1 MSIRDKEKYY
11 WLKLD
16 RNFFK
21 RHDIRIIEDMPDGK
35 EYVLF
40 YLKLMVEAI
49 DHEGALR
56 FSDTIP
62 YSESM
67 LSSVTNTDAEVV
79 RGALELFTKLG
90 IVEVMDDKTLFLRE
104 VAKLLDCETFAAR
117 RQRELRGKRSG
128 ATLSPECRPE
138 KEIDKETDIDTE
150 KESELDSEYFT
161 EPEGSVCRTKDVRRI
176 QKAWNELGLKQI
188 VKIPSDSK
196 RGVML
201 KARIREYGVGAVL
214 DAIAKVKDSPFLKGQ
229 NARSWVITFD
239 WLIKPNNFIK
249 VLEGNY
255 DDEDKGAGGK
265 PERAFVPS
273 EL

>member
-1 MSIRDKEKYY
+1 MAARDKEKYY

-67 LSSVTNTDAEVV
+67 LSSVTNTDIEVV
-79 RGALELFTKLG
+79 QSALELFTKLG

-104 VAKLLDCETFAAR
+104 VAKLLDCETFAAKR
-117 RQRELRGKRSG
+117 KREQRERKEAGEIVPQPGGNCPL
-128 ATLSPECRPE
+128 E
-138 KEIDKETDIDTE
+138 KEIEKDKEKDKETDTE
-150 KESELDSEYFT
+150 YIT

-188 VKIPSDSK
+188 VKIPSASK

-201 KARIREYGVGAVL
+201 KARIREYGVEAVL
-214 DAIAKVKDSPFLKGQ
+214 DAIGKVKDSPFLKGQ

-255 DDEDKGAGGK
+255 DDEVKDAGGQ
-265 PERAFVPS
+265 PERVFVPS

>member
-21 RHDIRIIEDMPDGK
+21 RHDIRVIEDMPDGK
-35 EYVLF
+35 EFVLF

-67 LSSVTNTDAEVV
+67 LSSVTNTELEVV
-79 RGALELFTKLG
+79 KKALEVFTELG
-90 IVEVMDDKTLFLRE
+90 LVEVMDDKTLFLRE
-104 VAKLLDCETFAAR
+104 VAKLLGCETFAAKR
-117 RQRELRGKRSG
+117 KREQRQERDAGEIVPQ
-128 ATLSPECRPE
+128 LSPGCPPE
-138 KEIDKETDIDTE
+138 KETDTDKETESDTE
-150 KESELDSEYFT
+150 YLT

-176 QKAWNELGLKQI
+176 RKAWNELGLKQI
-188 VKIPSDSK
+188 VKIPSDSR

-201 KARIREYGVGAVL
+201 KARIREYGVDAVL
-214 DAIAKVKDSPFLKGQ
+214 AAIGKVKDSPFLKGQ

-239 WLIKPNNFIK
+239 WLIRPNNFIK

-255 DDEDKGAGGK
+255 DDDSTAEEK
-265 PERAFVPS
+265 PARRFVPS

>member
-16 RNFFK
+16 RHFFK

-56 FSDTIP
+56 FSDTVP

-67 LSSVTNTDAEVV
+67 LSSVTNTSIEIVQS
-79 RGALELFTKLG
+79 ALELFLKLG

-104 VAKLLDCETFAAR
+104 VAKLLDCETFAAK
-117 RQRELRGKRSG
+117 RQRELREKRIG

-138 KEIDKETDIDTE
+138 KDTDKDKESDP
-150 KESELDSEYFT
+150 DSDFIT

-201 KARIREYGVGAVL
+201 KARVREYGVESVL
-214 DAIAKVKDSPFLKGQ
+214 DAIGKVKDSPFLKGQ

-255 DDEDKGAGGK
+255 DDEGKAAGGQ
-265 PERAFVPS
+265 PERVFVPS

>member
-1 MSIRDKEKYY
+1 LGIRDKEKYY
-11 WLKLD
+11 WLKLG

-79 RGALELFTKLG
+79 RNALELFKKLG
-90 IVEVMDDKTLFLRE
+90 IVEMMDDETLFLRE
-104 VAKLLDCETFAAR
+104 VAKLLDCETFATKR
-117 RQRELRGKRSG
+117 KREQKERKEIWENFPQHRGNF
-128 ATLSPECRPE
+128 PIE
-138 KEIDKETDIDTE
+138 KEIDKDTE
-150 KESELDSEYFT
+150 KESDSDIEYST
-161 EPEGSVCRTKDVRRI
+161 EPEGSVCRTKDIRRI

-188 VKIPSDSK
+188 VKIPSASK

-201 KARIREYGVGAVL
+201 KARIREYGVESVL
-214 DAIAKVKDSPFLKGQ
+214 EAIGKVKDSPFLKGQ

-255 DDEDKGAGGK
+255 DDEGKGAGGQ
-265 PERAFVPS
+265 PGRTFVPS

>member
-1 MSIRDKEKYY
+1 MGVRDKEKYY

-21 RHDIRIIEDMPDGK
+21 RHDIRIIEDMPNGK

-40 YLKLMVEAI
+40 YLKLMAEAI

-62 YSESM
+62 YSEAM
-67 LSSVTNTDAEVV
+67 LSSVTNTGIEIVQS
-79 RGALELFTKLG
+79 ALEVFTELG
-90 IVEVMDDKTLFLRE
+90 IVEVLDDRTLFLRE
-104 VAKLLDCETFAAR
+104 VAKLLDCETFAAK
-117 RQRELRGKRSG
+117 RQRELREKRTG

-138 KEIDKETDIDTE
+138 KEKDTETE
-150 KESELDSEYFT
+150 KESEAETGILP

-176 QKAWNELGLKQI
+176 QDAWNSLRLNQLVRI
-188 VKIPSDSK
+188 TSDSR

-201 KARIREYGVGAVL
+201 KARIREYGADAVAE
-214 DAIAKVKDSPFLKGQ
+214 AIEKVRGSSFLRGQ
-229 NARSWVITFD
+229 NAKNWVITFD
-239 WLIKPNNFIK
+239 WLIRPNNFIK

-255 DDEDKGAGGK
+255 DDESKGTGGK
-265 PERAFVPS
+265 PDRAFIPS